1 VLLGNHE
8 VPVVELLAAI
18 LRAVA
23 RAATEA
29 VGFLPAAVLTYPA
42 AWGNLRRQT
51 LQAAAAQ
58 AGWHQIRLVPEPV
71 AAARYFTDVM
81 RRPVPPGATIAVF
94 DFGGGTLDVALV
106 RRDGAGFT
114 VVGWGGAEDLGGLD
128 IDAALVG
135 HLGRQLQR
143 DQPEVWRQI
152 SQPEREI
159 DRRHRRQFWEDVR
172 SAKEM
177 LSRAAVAPIAVP
189 GVNLSLHVTR
199 EELEE
204 LARPLIRRSVT
215 EMVSTVQRSRLAVAD
230 LSAVFLV
237 GGASRIP
244 LVAQLLHTELGI
256 APTVLEQPE
265 LPVAEG
271 ALADLVAATTAA
283 RPAPT
288 RTAPPQRVAATM
300 GPPMVVPTSG
310 IPVSASPAMRTPVS
324 AIPVSPM
331 TGPVMAYP
339 PPAPPVLRPRTKGW
353 HPALVV
359 LVIFA
364 VIGSCV
370 GGSAYFAFSLAKPSS
385 TFQDL
390 AEVQTIPAAMAP
402 DAFTAAFLTDKKA
415 HTVAQ
420 VGRQV
425 EVSTLDLA
433 TKTVKRQ
440 RVGDAARW
448 SQAFLMDDFV
458 VALAEPE
465 KGRRQLVGVDNV
477 DGKVWNTV
485 VGADGVLLRGDV
497 SVFTDS
503 AQALL
508 WLDRQTNQMSYISS
522 ATGKAYSHT
531 RAIPANWRLLNP
543 ADRTVVAV
551 LVTAGGAVWEVGSD
565 QPRKIMSGV
574 ADPSLVAPL
583 HTADA
588 VTATPQEEYTVSYV
602 ESGVAGTPFHGPA
615 NRRPVWLGGCRLNS
629 KICVIDQIGTDPSTR
644 EFAMYS
650 TRGGDPDWRAPV
662 PYADPGRL
670 PEFLG
675 QYGDS
680 YVIVATLKDKVP
692 GAVVLSSY
700 GMQVGTYPG
709 RVVGVDTNR
718 ALLVTGDSG
727 SAPVPVTLTGLDL
740 NSKLETRLG
749 TVTIRRPGCAS
760 NTTSVICPGTKDFTL
775 WRFAK

>member
-1 VLLGNHE
+1 
-8 VPVVELLAAI
+8 
-18 LRAVA
+18 
-23 RAATEA
+23 
-29 VGFLPAAVLTYPA
+29 
-42 AWGNLRRQT
+42 
-51 LQAAAAQ
+51 
-58 AGWHQIRLVPEPV
+58 LVPEPV

-106 RRDGAGFT
+106 RREGAGFT

-128 IDAALVG
+128 IDATLVG
-135 HLGRQLQR
+135 HLGRQLQM

-159 DRRHRRQFWEDVR
+159 DRRHRRQFWEEVR
-172 SAKEM
+172 AAKEM
-177 LSRAAVAPIAVP
+177 LSRTAVAPIAVP
-189 GVNLSLHVTR
+189 GVNVSLHVTR

-215 EMVSTVQRSRLAVAD
+215 EMVGTVRRSGLTVAD

-244 LVAQLLHTELGI
+244 LVAQLLHTGLGI

-271 ALADLVAATTAA
+271 ALADLVAATAAA
-283 RPAPT
+283 RPAPA
-288 RTAPPQRVAATM
+288 RTVPPQRVA
-300 GPPMVVPTSG
+300 VQV
-310 IPVSASPAMRTPVS
+310 PVSAGPAMRTPVS
-324 AIPVSPM
+324 AIPVPPM
-331 TGPVMAYP
+331 TGPVIAYP
-339 PPAPPVLRPRTKGW
+339 PPAPPFPRPRKKGW

-364 VIGSCV
+364 LVGSCV
-370 GGSAYFAFSLAKPSS
+370 GGSAYFVFSLAKPTS

-390 AEVQTIPAAMAP
+390 AEVQTIPAMMAP

-415 HTVAQ
+415 QTVAQ

-433 TKTVKRQ
+433 TRTVKRQ

-448 SQAFLMDDFV
+448 SQAVLLDDFV
-458 VALAEPE
+458 VVLAEPE

-485 VGADGVLLRGDV
+485 VGADGVLLRGDI
-497 SVFTDS
+497 SVLTEN
-503 AQALL
+503 APALL

-522 ATGKAYSHT
+522 ASGKAYSHT
-531 RAIPANWRLLNP
+531 RAMPPNWRLLNP
-543 ADRTVVAV
+543 VDQKVLSV
-551 LVTAGGAVWEVGSD
+551 LVTASGAVWEVG
-565 QPRKIMSGV
+565 PTRPGKIMSGV
-574 ADPSLVAPL
+574 ADPNLVAPL
-583 HTADA
+583 HLADV

-602 ESGVAGTPFHGPA
+602 GSGVVNAPFHGPA
-615 NRRPVWLGGCRLNS
+615 NRRPVWLGGCRQDS

-644 EFAMYS
+644 EFVIYS
-650 TRGGDPDWRAPV
+650 TGGGEPDWRAPV
-662 PYADPGRL
+662 PYADPVRR

-675 QYGDS
+675 QYGSS
-680 YVIVATLKDKVP
+680 YVIVATLKDKVS
-692 GAVVLSSY
+692 GAVVLSSS
-700 GMQVGTYPG
+700 GKQVGTYPG
-709 RVVGVDTNR
+709 RVVGVDGNR
-718 ALLVTGDSG
+718 ALLVAGDSG
-727 SAPVPVTLTGLDL
+727 SAPALVTLTGLDL
-740 NSKLETRLG
+740 NNKLETRLG
-749 TVTIRRPGCAS
+749 TVTIRRPGCAW